1 LFVPFIPKQNGMK
14 QKLLFFCAAA
24 ILITA
29 CNNEKKADG
38 DKKETA
44 AAETKTTTA
53 ETKAID
59 PKDTAAMMKAW
70 MDFAT
75 PGDMHKWMAKAAGKW
90 EGEMTQWM
98 DPAAPPT
105 KSTAKSDTK
114 VAMNGLYLLDD
125 YSGDMMG
132 QPFMGHSIMGYDNV
146 KKMFVSSWIDNMG
159 SGIVRM
165 EGTYD
170 AATKTL
176 HMKGKQSDPASGGET
191 DIRQEQKWLDDDT
204 YILSMYGTGH
214 DGKTEQKFM
223 EGTFKRKK

>member
-1 LFVPFIPKQNGMK
+1 MK
-14 QKLLFFCAAA
+14 HKLIAFATAAL
-24 ILITA
+24 LITA
-29 CNNEKKADG
+29 CNNDKKAEG
-38 DKKETA
+38 DKKDNATDEN
-44 AAETKTTTA
+44 KTTPA
-53 ETKAID
+53 ANKAID
-59 PKDTAAMMKAW
+59 PKDTAAVMKAW

-75 PGDMHKWMAKAAGKW
+75 PSDMHKWMAKGAGKW
-90 EGEMTQWM
+90 EGEMSQWM

-105 KSTAKSDTK
+105 KSMAKSETK
-114 VAMNGLYLLDD
+114 VSMNGLYLVDD

-176 HMKGKQSDPASGGET
+176 NMKGKQSDPMSGGES
-191 DIRQEQKWLDDDT
+191 DIRQEQKWIDDNT
-204 YILSMYGTGH
+204 YVLTMYGTGH
-214 DGKTEQKFM
+214 DGKGEQKFM